1 MPKEPDDFDCRSVR
15 HVLKLRFRDWMWPTA
30 IAITVLVP
38 WIATAQN
45 DAEVLSVMESA
56 SANAQPNPPGSYRIG
71 SLTYY
76 LNAYGPL
83 VMLAAMGFAGVRW
96 CWLGHLRPRED
107 RRCARCGYPIDGF
120 ADAPPNARCSECG
133 ADATVQRTPTVRSWL
148 RESFRGVTIARLAI
162 DLPGLLLLGFVA
174 FVFVLITLV
183 VFGVVPID

>member
-1 MPKEPDDFDCRSVR
+1 MPKEPDNFDCRSVR

-30 IAITVLVP
+30 IAVVMPIPVV
-38 WIATAQN
+38 AGAQN
-45 DAEVLSVMESA
+45 DSSGA
-56 SANAQPNPPGSYRIG
+56 YRIG

-83 VMLAAMGFAGVRW
+83 VMLAAMGFTGARW

-107 RRCARCGYPIDGF
+107 RRCAGCGYLIGGF
-120 ADAPPNARCSECG
+120 ADSPPNARCSECG

-183 VFGVVPID
+183 VFGVITID

>member
-1 MPKEPDDFDCRSVR
+1 MPKEPDNFDCRSVR

-30 IAITVLVP
+30 IVITVLIP
-38 WIATAQN
+38 WITTAQN
-45 DAEVLSVMESA
+45 DAEVISVFGNSQ
-56 SANAQPNPPGSYRIG
+56 SNPSGSYPIG

-83 VMLAAMGFAGVRW
+83 IMLAAIGFAGVRW
-96 CWLGHLRPRED
+96 CWLGQLRPRDD
-107 RRCARCGYPIDGF
+107 RRCAECGYPTGGI
-120 ADAPPNARCSECG
+120 ADSPPNARCSECG

-148 RESFRGVTIARLAI
+148 RESFRGVTIAQLAI

>member
-30 IAITVLVP
+30 VAITVLIP
-38 WIATAQN
+38 WVANPQN
-45 DAEVLSVMESA
+45 DAEVISAFANSES
-56 SANAQPNPPGSYRIG
+56 NPPGSYRIG

-83 VMLAAMGFAGVRW
+83 VMLAAMGFTGVRW

-107 RRCARCGYPIDGF
+107 QRCAGCGYLIGGF
-120 ADAPPNARCSECG
+120 ADSPPNARCSECG
-133 ADATVQRTPTVRSWL
+133 ADSAVQRTPTVRSWL

-162 DLPGLLLLGFVA
+162 DLPGLLFLGFVA
-174 FVFVLITLV
+174 FVFVLITLA
-183 VFGVVPID
+183 VFGVITID